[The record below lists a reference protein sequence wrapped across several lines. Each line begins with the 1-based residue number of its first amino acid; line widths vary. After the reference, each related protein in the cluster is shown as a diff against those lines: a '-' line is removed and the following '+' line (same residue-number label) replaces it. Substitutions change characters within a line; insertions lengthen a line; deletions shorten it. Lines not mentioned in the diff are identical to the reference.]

1 MKQSPLSY
9 SNGKLF
15 EGVIKK
21 NKRNCCRKKEKMKQ
35 EATALNKMAQELDII
50 TFIRKQMMFS
60 VMFDTIFTKSE
71 KFLA

>member
-1 MKQSPLSY
+1 
-9 SNGKLF
+9 
-15 EGVIKK
+15 
-21 NKRNCCRKKEKMKQ
+21 MKQ